1 MEQEQKIQNII
12 NSIISYLNFLKGFK
26 KVKEDFIINIENKD
40 NDSKN
45 HSFIFREFNVET
57 YVINKEFFDEFRNAI
72 NFEQL
77 IDILDPIN
85 EENKKKAL
93 EELKT
98 YLNKNPF
105 TLNEN
110 KLKIFS
116 ELKEMKE
123 VVKNINNIS
132 FINEDILCNGMGINK
147 LTLEGKKFKVS
158 KNKDNLCLI
167 SLSRN
172 FSLIIKSDKKNIDEN
187 KEDEIKKFKNLYYVE
202 DITKKIF
209 ILLYINELKLKYK
222 VKRHIT
228 HNYKFKKYYLIN
240 KNWLERYKKFF
251 LYDFIIKKFKEEFN
265 REYNDKENNND
276 KKKR

>member
-1 MEQEQKIQNII
+1 
-12 NSIISYLNFLKGFK
+12 
-26 KVKEDFIINIENKD
+26 
-40 NDSKN
+40 
-45 HSFIFREFNVET
+45 
-57 YVINKEFFDEFRNAI
+57 
-72 NFEQL
+72 
-77 IDILDPIN
+77 
-85 EENKKKAL
+85 
-93 EELKT
+93 
-98 YLNKNPF
+98 
-105 TLNEN
+105 
-110 KLKIFS
+110 
-116 ELKEMKE
+116 MKE
-123 VVKNINNIS
+123 VVQDINNIS
-132 FINEDILCNGMGINK
+132 FVNEEILCDGMGINK
-147 LTLEGKKFKVS
+147 DILEGKKFKVS

-222 VKRHIT
+222 LKRQIT
-228 HNYKFKKYYLIN
+228 NNYKFKKYYLIN